1 MTAEIISVGTE
12 LLLGDILNTDTQYL
26 AQELSALGISVYYQ
40 SVVGDNKERL
50 TSIAKKAIERS
61 DMVIFSGGLGPT
73 SDDITKETVAEV
85 LGLSLELHQE
95 SMDRMLEFF
104 KNRPMSENNKKQA
117 MMPENALVLTNYN
130 GTAPGFLYDKDGKV
144 VIVLPGPPKELT
156 KMFETGVK
164 PYLLKKTDGVLK
176 SRFLKI
182 FGVGESFAASR
193 IEGLIDTQTNP
204 TIAPYA
210 KDTESLF
217 RVTAKAGNEE
227 EADKLIEE
235 TERKIRE
242 EFGIDLYGT
251 DNDTLE
257 EVTVNLLIRNNLKIS
272 TAESCTAGLI
282 ASKIGSVAG
291 ASAILDQAFV
301 TYANE
306 AKMKLVGVKEET
318 LEKFGAVSE
327 QTAKEMAEGVR
338 KASNSDIGVSSTGI
352 AGPDGGTAEKPV
364 GLIYV
369 GVSDKDKT
377 EVYKLN
383 LHYNRNKNREMT
395 ALHALNYVRKFIL
408 NKESTKND

>member
-26 AQELSALGISVYYQ
+26 ARELSVLGISVYYQ
-40 SVVGDNKERL
+40 GVVGDNKERL
-50 TSIAKKAIERS
+50 AEISKRAIERS

-85 LGLSLELHQE
+85 LGLPLKLHQE
-95 SMDRMLEFF
+95 SMDRMMQFF
-104 KNRPMSENNKKQA
+104 KNRPMSPNNKKQA
-117 MMPENALVLTNYN
+117 MMPEGVLVLTNYN
-130 GTAPGFLYDKDGKV
+130 GTAPGFLYDNDEKIV
-144 VIVLPGPPKELT
+144 VVLPGPPKELT

-164 PYLLKKTDGVLK
+164 PYLLNKTDSILK
-176 SRFLKI
+176 SKFLKI

-193 IEGLIDTQTNP
+193 IESLIDNQTNP

-217 RVTAKAGNEE
+217 RVTAKANSEE
-227 EADKLIEE
+227 EADKLICD

-251 DNDTLE
+251 DDDTLE
-257 EVTVNLLIRNNLKIS
+257 EVTVNLLIKNNLKIS

-282 ASKIGSVAG
+282 ASKIGSVSG

-306 AKMKLVGVKEET
+306 AKMKLVGVKQET
-318 LEKFGAVSE
+318 LDKFGAVSE

-338 KASNSDIGVSSTGI
+338 VASNSDIGVSSTGI
-352 AGPDGGTAEKPV
+352 AGPDGGTKEKPV

-383 LHYNRNKNREMT
+383 LNYNRNKNREMT
-395 ALHALNYVRKFIL
+395 ALHALNFVRKFIL
-408 NKESTKND
+408 NKEKEK